1 MQKAGLLDGMS
12 WEEYKLAN
20 NQRTK
25 LEVDPELYYVV
36 ANSTGFPADKITIM
50 AYEENWFVDKEPL
63 NVSAKDVVQVIL
75 IILILGLLAFVVVRS
90 MMVEKTKVVEEEIS
104 VEDIL
109 QSNPEFELQNVD
121 MEAKSEARRMIEKFV
136 DDNPEAVAGLLKTW
150 LNQEWGG

>member
-1 MQKAGLLDGMS
+1 M
-12 WEEYKLAN
+12 AN
-20 NQRTK
+20 NERTK
-25 LEVDPELYYVV
+25 LEVDPELYSVV
-36 ANSTGFPADKITIM
+36 ANSTGFPENKITIM
-50 AYEENWFVDKEPL
+50 AYSENCFIDKEGL
-63 NVSAKDVVQVIL
+63 NITAKDVVQVVL
-75 IILILGLLAFVVVRS
+75 IILILGLLAYVVVRS

>member
-1 MQKAGLLDGMS
+1 M
-12 WEEYKLAN
+12 
-20 NQRTK
+20 
-25 LEVDPELYYVV
+25 
-36 ANSTGFPADKITIM
+36 
-50 AYEENWFVDKEPL
+50 FVDKEPL

-121 MEAKSEARRMIEKFV
+121 IEAKSEARRMIEKFV